1 METEPMVIHDRIAA
15 IEWAIGAAR
24 AGDTVLVAGKGHEQ
38 DQQVGDLH
46 IPMNDR
52 ATVAQALGLAA

>member
-1 METEPMVIHDRIAA
+1 
-15 IEWAIGAAR
+15 
-24 AGDTVLVAGKGHEQ
+24 VLVAGKGHEQ
-38 DQQVGDLH
+38 DQQVGDLR